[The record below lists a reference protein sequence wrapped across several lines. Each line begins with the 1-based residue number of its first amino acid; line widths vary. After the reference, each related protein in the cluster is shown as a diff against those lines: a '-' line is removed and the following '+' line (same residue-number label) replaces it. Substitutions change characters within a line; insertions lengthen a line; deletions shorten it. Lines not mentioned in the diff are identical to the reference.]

1 MCRLASSGII
11 ERHRVCLLSLRS
23 DHAAYNVQQSLQ
35 ALTTKNDRSINFHSE
50 TAMKKLLTVFQ
61 IFAVALSFAGAADAS
76 GGHPGKAKGHHKHKH
91 KHRKE
96 VVHYY
101 VPVAPAPAP
110 AYYTAPVP
118 APQPYRQPAPDRRS
132 TAGLAGS
139 VVGGAL
145 GYQVGNG
152 HPLAAGAGAAAGSL
166 IGNEIGK

>member
-1 MCRLASSGII
+1 
-11 ERHRVCLLSLRS
+11 
-23 DHAAYNVQQSLQ
+23 
-35 ALTTKNDRSINFHSE
+35 
-50 TAMKKLLTVFQ
+50 MKKLLTLFQ
-61 IFAVALSFAGAADAS
+61 IFAVALSFAGIAEAS
-76 GGHPGKAKGHHKHKH
+76 GGHPGKAKGHYKH

-110 AYYTAPVP
+110 QHYYPAPVP

-152 HPLAAGAGAAAGSL
+152 HPLAAGVGAAAGSL

>member
-1 MCRLASSGII
+1 
-11 ERHRVCLLSLRS
+11 
-23 DHAAYNVQQSLQ
+23 
-35 ALTTKNDRSINFHSE
+35 
-50 TAMKKLLTVFQ
+50 MKKILTLIP
-61 IFAVALSFAGAADAS
+61 IFAMALSFAGAAEAS
-76 GGHPGKAKGHHKHKH
+76 GGHPGKAKGHY
-91 KHRKE
+91 KHRHGHRDE

-101 VPVAPAPAP
+101 VPVAPPAP
-110 AYYTAPVP
+110 AHYYPAPVP

-152 HPLAAGAGAAAGSL
+152 NPLAAGVGAAAGSL